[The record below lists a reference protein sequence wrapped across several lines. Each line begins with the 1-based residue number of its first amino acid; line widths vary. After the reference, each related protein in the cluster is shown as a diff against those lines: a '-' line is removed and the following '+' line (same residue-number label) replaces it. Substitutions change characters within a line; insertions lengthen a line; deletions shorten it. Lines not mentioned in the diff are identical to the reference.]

1 MAFKRSRRQ
10 RFLKWLIIIGLVGGI
25 IAIGAVVGVR
35 NYYNTNLKPVSNE
48 QALVEVTIEQGA
60 TLPEISQLLKDKK
73 LIRNQQVFE
82 QYVRNNGAAE
92 DIKAGTY
99 ELSPSYGVPEIVSIL
114 TQGKIVSKLVTI
126 LPGARVDQ
134 VEKMLT
140 NAGFSESEVKDAM
153 NPANY
158 TDHPAL
164 VDKPATA
171 SLEGYLYPESFE
183 RTSTTTAKQ
192 IITASL
198 DEMQKRLT
206 PDVRQAFTTQGLTT
220 HQAIT
225 LASIVEKE
233 VSKPEDRRQVAQ
245 VFLKRLG
252 MGMKLQSD
260 ATARYGAVL
269 DGVDGGMTYSQIL
282 QYNSAYNT
290 YVNAGL
296 TPGPISN
303 VTESSINAV
312 ANPASTDW
320 LFFVSGDDGTT
331 YFSKTAAEHEALTQQ
346 YCKQLC
352 GNQ

>member
-1 MAFKRSRRQ
+1 MSYGQSRKRR
-10 RFLKWLIIIGLVGGI
+10 WLRWIIIAVIVGVLTATGLVI
-25 IAIGAVVGVR
+25 GVR
-35 NYYNTNLKPVSNE
+35 KYYDTNLQPVSNE
-48 QALVEVTIEQGA
+48 QALVEVTIEEGA

-126 LPGARVDQ
+126 LPGARIDQ
-134 VEKMLT
+134 VEKMLN
-140 NAGFSESEVKDAM
+140 NAGFSEAEVKDAM

-164 VDKPATA
+164 VDKPADA

-183 RTSTTTAKQ
+183 RTSSTTAKQ

-206 PDVRQAFTTQGLTT
+206 PDIRQAFTKQGLTT
-220 HQAIT
+220 HQAII

-233 VSKPEDRRQVAQ
+233 VSEPQDRRQVAQ
-245 VFLKRLG
+245 VFLKRLTT
-252 MGMKLQSD
+252 GMKLQSD

-269 DGVDGGMTYSQIL
+269 DGVEQNMTYSQIL
-282 QYNSAYNT
+282 QYNSPYNT
-290 YVNAGL
+290 YINAGL

-303 VTESSINAV
+303 VAESSISAV
-312 ANPASTDW
+312 ANPANTDW

-331 YFSKTAAEHEALTQQ
+331 HFSKTAAEHEALTQQ

-352 GNQ
+352 GN